1 MAQAAQKLYD
11 LKANDVQVRDYLN
24 QNQLIDD
31 GLSDGARRFLEVFDQ
46 NSKSA
51 KAISQS
57 ISDEIQAI
65 ESMGD
70 PRQGSLFGDTPEGKA
85 ALDVIYSNPDMPV
98 SRSRTGAD
106 GQPEEYTT
114 TMREYLADLE
124 AEAKQADLDTLAA
137 QTALNCALQFG

>member
-1 MAQAAQKLYD
+1 M
-11 LKANDVQVRDYLN
+11 QVRDYLN

-57 ISDEIQAI
+57 IADEIQTI

-85 ALDVIYSNPDMPV
+85 ALDVIYSNPDMPI

-137 QTALNCALQFG
+137 QTALNCALQFGV